1 MWCVPTCTTAARD
14 EATVPARVRSAN
26 VPKWI
31 LSHKRRFRLETVV
44 SESGNA
50 RHVER
55 CDGEIVDGRLSVAF
69 SRPLAADSV
78 CTYAFD
84 GGGPNGRESHP
95 CDRAVAV
102 GKGAQSVLVA
112 YHASEPCVPGRCD
125 AQHAPSVRLAID
137 WQTSFLVPDV
147 PLPTAV
153 ESQRRVRGARLPPQV
168 VVRAGT

>member
-1 MWCVPTCTTAARD
+1 M
-14 EATVPARVRSAN
+14 
-26 VPKWI
+26 
-31 LSHKRRFRLETVV
+31 
-44 SESGNA
+44 
-50 RHVER
+50 ER